1 MTSPK
6 ARFIT
11 TAVEPKQYP
20 TIRNHSGKILSE
32 VAVVG
37 RSNVGKSSLL
47 NHLFQ
52 VEGLVRTS
60 CTPGKTQTLNF
71 FSWDNIAFADLPGYG
86 YAKVPAHIKKEWGPM
101 IQAYLE
107 KRETL
112 KVILFLLDIRREPSE
127 DDLQLMD
134 WIIRSNKAVIL
145 VLTKVDKANQSEK
158 ILFTKRILSAFPAMN
173 LHYTHYSVLKGR
185 GRKELLDMI
194 KDAIKNEEAI
204 EDTIEETTT

>member
-145 VLTKVDKANQSEK
+145 VLTK
-158 ILFTKRILSAFPAMN
+158 RILSAFPAMN